1 MRPPVKRRAEPPGAA
16 VWLGLVGAVL
26 LLAFG
31 GWATLSAALDQS
43 DAPVAQAA
51 APRRAAGGVIV
62 ASSGGFA
69 DAPRRGPAAPEPAPP
84 TPTASGWFAT
94 ATAGQGALAAADEL
108 AARSIAPGPA
118 AASVAQGRPPA
129 LPAASARAPF
139 PVAAAP
145 ARPQMAPPQP
155 TAETPP
161 LQQRAVPPPV
171 DLAAVRATAQ
181 AAIHGGRAIPT
192 PGPAAPSAGR
202 VPDPALEV
210 DRQPPSAQQRVL
222 AQPAPA
228 APSSPG
234 YNTVLTRIAVAAAAR
249 PTATPGAYRRREPAW
264 TPSPTGPTPTLAPT
278 RTPRPRTPVAQATR
292 SPFTPPP
299 LRNGDNKWGV
309 GVYRTSNNVLD
320 TIRETQP
327 GVVLLMDP
335 DEGWARKVREAA
347 PNAFIVGRRF
357 RREDDQPLDNP
368 SARGEDMADWVAE
381 IAVPL
386 KGVVDAWM
394 SYNEVVGHNAFEE
407 YKRYDQFQLAFARRL
422 QDVHGV
428 AAVAN
433 NDGSGAVEPEDYP
446 KYFAESIRASQY
458 FGLHAY
464 SPPATDRMPI
474 EADWNALRYRKI
486 HAELEKAGIRGK
498 QMVITESGLGDGFR
512 PGVATD
518 DEMSEDFVWFTREL
532 QRDAYVIGHAAF
544 GLFDATGAWDRFEL
558 TGTLVPGMVRRMLS
572 SR

>member
-1 MRPPVKRRAEPPGAA
+1 MRPPTRRRAEPPGAG
-16 VWLGLVGAVL
+16 VWCGLIGAVL

-31 GWATLSAALDQS
+31 GWATLNADLT
-43 DAPVAQAA
+43 PTEPTVARAA
-51 APRRAAGGVIV
+51 APTRAAGGVVV
-62 ASSGGFA
+62 ASSEGLP
-69 DAPRRGPAAPEPAPP
+69 DAPARRGAAAEPAPA

-94 ATAGQGALAAADEL
+94 ATAGQGALSAPEEL
-108 AARSIAPGPA
+108 AARTIAPGAA
-118 AASVAQGRPPA
+118 AASLARTRPPAPPDAAQPA
-129 LPAASARAPF
+129 LPAA
-139 PVAAAP
+139 VAAAP
-145 ARPQMAPPQP
+145 PRTASSQPTAGPPLPPQP
-155 TAETPP
+155 RGA
-161 LQQRAVPPPV
+161 PPPV

-181 AAIHGGRAIPT
+181 AAIRGGRATPT
-192 PGPAAPSAGR
+192 PTAIAPPAGR
-202 VPDPALEV
+202 VPDLALEI
-210 DRQPPSAQQRVL
+210 DRQQPSAQQRV
-222 AQPAPA
+222 QTRSAPA
-228 APSSPG
+228 TPSSSG
-234 YNTVLTRIAVAAAAR
+234 YNTVLTRIAVAAGAR
-249 PTATPGAYRRREPAW
+249 ASATPAAYRRREPAW

-292 SPFTPPP
+292 SPFAPPP
-299 LRNGDNKWGV
+299 LRNGENKWGV
-309 GVYRTSNNVLD
+309 GVYRTSNKVLD

-335 DEGWARKVREAA
+335 DEGWARKVRDAA

-357 RREDDQPLDNP
+357 RREDDQPLDSP
-368 SARGEDMADWVAE
+368 VARGEDMADWVAE

-407 YKRYDQFQLAFARRL
+407 YRRYDQFQLAFARRL
-422 QDVHGV
+422 QDVHGI

-532 QRDAYVIGHAAF
+532 QKDPYVIGHAAF
-544 GLFDATGAWDRFEL
+544 GLFDSTGAWDRFEL